1 VYIVLVNSKV
11 YFGECVSA
19 RVSYFEVS
27 VNDGERIKT
36 KNAGMCVSTG
46 TGSTSWAYNISKISQ
61 QTVESLCD
69 IMKQEEFSE
78 LVGCGKTLIDGVARQ
93 YNSKLIFHPGTP

>member
-1 VYIVLVNSKV
+1 MSFSFQV

-27 VNDGERIKT
+27 INEGERIKT
-36 KNAGMCVSTG
+36 KNAGLCVSTG

-61 QTVESLCD
+61 QTVEALSD
-69 IMKQEEFSE
+69 IMKEEEFSQ
-78 LVGCGKTLIDGVARQ
+78 LVGNKSLIDGVTKQ
-93 YNSKLIFHPGTP
+93 YNNKLIFHPGKWFELA